1 MEGIRERLHCIKLS
15 LIAAIAPAVWFC
27 NALVVQAADVIT
39 EATTEA
45 TVTPDGGTGVTQR
58 VTKAGNNI
66 WATAKIVCKTATLV
80 ALIVCGLILIIGTNK
95 MKEAVKEKFYEI
107 AAGIAIIYLAGD
119 ICEWLEETIG

>member
-15 LIAAIAPAVWFC
+15 LIAAIAPAVLFC
-27 NALVVQAADVIT
+27 NALVVQAT
-39 EATTEA
+39 ETTTEA
-45 TVTPDGGTGVTQR
+45 TGSPDGGTGVTQR